1 MGEIYTIPRGR
12 RPRMRR
18 IVWLAVVGLGCQR
31 SAPDENAP
39 PPPTVP
45 AADRAAYAKDIAQ
58 VCDVVTLSGAD
69 TLEGDARILPIAQYL
84 GSHIQTQ
91 QAREFLARIQ
101 PLVGAAKADA
111 LDAEA
116 KKAGLASC
124 ALAAEWRKPRL

>member
-1 MGEIYTIPRGR
+1 
-12 RPRMRR
+12 MRR

-31 SAPDENAP
+31 SAEDAP
-39 PPPTVP
+39 KPVAAEPT
-45 AADRAAYAKDIAQ
+45 AYAKDIAQ

-69 TLEGDARILPIAQYL
+69 QLDGDERILPIAKYL

-101 PLVGAAKADA
+101 PLAGAAKADA

-116 KKAGLASC
+116 RKAGLASC
-124 ALAAEWRKPRL
+124 TLAAEWRKPGP